1 MKHLRLWVLSV
12 IVAFAFFVRVFNV
25 TAVPP
30 SLSWDEV
37 SIGYNAYSIL
47 KTGRDEHGRFLPMD
61 AFVAYG
67 DYKPPFAIYLTVPF
81 VAVFGLTELAV
92 RLPSVIAGTVAV
104 LLTYLVASQ
113 LLAFHLPR
121 RQAGFSLFTSFLLAI
136 SPWHIQLSRA
146 GWEANIALTLLLS
159 GIWLVLGARKRP
171 PLLIICWLPFV
182 LAMYTFNS
190 ARYVAQ
196 FFALLF
202 FFWIWKLMVANK
214 RYAVTGILLGIISL
228 APLAPHLISPE
239 ARLRFAEVNI
249 FSDLSIIKRSNERI
263 AVDGGGIWANIV
275 HNRRV
280 GFAIEY
286 LKHFF
291 DHFQPWF
298 LFIRGDGNPKFSI
311 QDTGQLY
318 LIEAPIFVYGFYRL
332 FADNPK
338 LAWTF
343 VLWIVFALLPAGVAR
358 ETPHALRIANSLP
371 VWQIF
376 IAYGAVSFLKKRT
389 LHIAYCLFLIVSFS
403 YFWHNYFNHYAKEYS
418 TEWQYGY
425 KEAIAKVK
433 QLEGDYNRIVI
444 TEGYGRSYMYT
455 LFFTQTDPETYVAD
469 KRSTFDAAGFYHVF
483 GFGKYEFREN
493 GTGSIERGTLYMAT
507 PKETPE
513 QIRVFEIIKRP
524 NGEPAFIVFDRP

>member
-1 MKHLRLWVLSV
+1 M
-12 IVAFAFFVRVFNV
+12 
-25 TAVPP
+25 
-30 SLSWDEV
+30 
-37 SIGYNAYSIL
+37 
-47 KTGRDEHGRFLPMD
+47 
-61 AFVAYG
+61 
-67 DYKPPFAIYLTVPF
+67 
-81 VAVFGLTELAV
+81 
-92 RLPSVIAGTVAV
+92 
-104 LLTYLVASQ
+104 
-113 LLAFHLPR
+113 
-121 RQAGFSLFTSFLLAI
+121 
-136 SPWHIQLSRA
+136 
-146 GWEANIALTLLLS
+146 
-159 GIWLVLGARKRP
+159 
-171 PLLIICWLPFV
+171 
-182 LAMYTFNS
+182 
-190 ARYVAQ
+190 
-196 FFALLF
+196 
-202 FFWIWKLMVANK
+202 
-214 RYAVTGILLGIISL
+214 
-228 APLAPHLISPE
+228 
-239 ARLRFAEVNI
+239 
-249 FSDLSIIKRSNERI
+249 
-263 AVDGGGIWANIV
+263 
-275 HNRRV
+275 

-469 KRSTFDAAGFYHVF
+469 KRSTFDAAGFYNVF